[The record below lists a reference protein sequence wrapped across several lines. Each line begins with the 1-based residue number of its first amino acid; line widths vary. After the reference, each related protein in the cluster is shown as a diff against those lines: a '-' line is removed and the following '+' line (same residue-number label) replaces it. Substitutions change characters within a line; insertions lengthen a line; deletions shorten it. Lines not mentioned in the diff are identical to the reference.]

1 MNITKNVVF
10 EKKDYALVKKQA
22 DKNGYGQR
30 GFSAMLRRIIR
41 EWSESQK
48 QNKASQIEA
57 QQQ

>member
-48 QNKASQIEA
+48 QPKEA
-57 QQQ
+57 QQ